1 MSVSKAYNMDCME
14 ALKDFPDG
22 YFELCIADPP
32 YGINVTGRHRSQSIQ
47 VERESRTPL
56 VGGGG
61 RPFGGKKAQIHGG
74 DRHGRPIADKDERRV
89 KKCFVESTFYPV
101 FDDSSP
107 PDADTFRELK
117 RVSKKLII
125 WGGNF
130 FLDHLAS
137 TSCMIVWDK
146 KRRGM
151 DQADCE
157 IAWTNLK
164 GQSRIFEYKW
174 NGMLQED
181 MKNKEARIHATQ
193 KPVALYKW
201 LLMNFAEQG
210 DKILD
215 PYLGSGSS
223 RIAAYDMS
231 FDFYGYE
238 LSKVYF
244 DLQEERFA
252 KHTAQENLFLM
263 EGI

>member
-1 MSVSKAYNMDCME
+1 MGRELFFRPLGFYIVHDCM
-14 ALKDFPDG
+14 G
-22 YFELCIADPP
+22 
-32 YGINVTGRHRSQSIQ
+32 
-47 VERESRTPL
+47 
-56 VGGGG
+56 
-61 RPFGGKKAQIHGG
+61 
-74 DRHGRPIADKDERRV
+74 
-89 KKCFVESTFYPV
+89 
-101 FDDSSP
+101 
-107 PDADTFRELK
+107 
-117 RVSKKLII
+117 
-125 WGGNF
+125 
-130 FLDHLAS
+130 
-137 TSCMIVWDK
+137 K

-252 KHTAQENLFLM
+252 KHTAQENLFLR